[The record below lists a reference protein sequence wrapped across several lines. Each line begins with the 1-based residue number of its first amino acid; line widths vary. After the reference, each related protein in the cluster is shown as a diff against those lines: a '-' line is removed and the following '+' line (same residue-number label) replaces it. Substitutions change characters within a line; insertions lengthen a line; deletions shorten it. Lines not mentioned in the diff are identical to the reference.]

1 MALKVTRVLISTL
14 QTQPGEVE
22 CSVVLY
28 RCSLHDTT
36 YTKQKTDGK
45 QEIKFCAVHGCTVD
59 CLFEGVGAA
68 VCCLRPAM
76 AQLDLD
82 DHRPSTINH
91 QLVFTKS
98 GVVGWGTTKSI
109 AEVKKVDPPWRI
121 HQKCFTNYLFSLKRS
136 QENWTMLL
144 LMSKIDLKSLSEIKL
159 VFWKRFLSGET
170 ENARGSK
177 RERQRESKE
186 KVSNTQQ
193 IQKTVLT

>member
-1 MALKVTRVLISTL
+1 MTQLILNRKQTVSKRSNFAQST
-14 QTQPGEVE
+14 
-22 CSVVLY
+22 
-28 RCSLHDTT
+28 
-36 YTKQKTDGK
+36 
-45 QEIKFCAVHGCTVD
+45 A
-59 CLFEGVGAA
+59 
-68 VCCLRPAM
+68 
-76 AQLDLD
+76 AQLTVCSRGLVQQSAVWG
-82 DHRPSTINH
+82 RQWNNWIWTTINH

-98 GVVGWGTTKSI
+98 GVVGWGTTRSI